1 MPIKRIR
8 EFFNKISREKE
19 EDKVIFRYRK
29 KKNMSLENVVFTI
42 GNYTFLTLLCI
53 IMLYPMVNTF
63 AVAFND
69 PTDTT
74 RGGIYLWPRVFSMR
88 NFEVVFGMSTILGA
102 FRMSV
107 LKMLANVVTNLSVTT
122 MLAYVLSRRDF
133 VFNKPITLIFVL
145 TMYFNAGLIP
155 NFMLMRNLGLLNT
168 FTVYW
173 LPVMISAFNLIVLRT
188 YIRSLPDSLMDSA
201 KIDGASEFR
210 IFLQIVVPLTIPAIA
225 TITLFVAV
233 GSWNSWFETFLYNS
247 SRQDLSTL
255 QYELQKLL
263 ASAFRSGSSSSQSAS
278 AATTGQSQTVTPQS
292 IRAAITIVTAVPILV
307 VYPFLQRYFV
317 TGLTLGGVKG

>member
-1 MPIKRIR
+1 MA
-8 EFFNKISREKE
+8 
-19 EDKVIFRYRK
+19 
-29 KKNMSLENVVFTI
+29 
-42 GNYTFLTLLCI
+42 
-53 IMLYPMVNTF
+53 YPMLNTL

-69 PTDTT
+69 PTDTI
-74 RGGIYLWPRVFSMR
+74 RGGIYVWPRVFSTR
-88 NFEVVFGMSTILGA
+88 NFEVVFNMSSIYNA
-102 FRMSV
+102 AIMSV
-107 LKMLANVVTNLSVTT
+107 LKMLANVVTNISVTT
-122 MLAYVLSRRDF
+122 MLAYVLSRSEY

-188 YIRSLPDSLMDSA
+188 YIRGLPESLIDSA
-201 KIDGASEFR
+201 RIDGAREFR
-210 IFLQIVVPLTIPAIA
+210 IFTQIVVPLTIPAIA

-233 GSWNSWFETFLYNS
+233 GSWNSWFETFLYNAG
-247 SRQDLSTL
+247 RQELSVL

-263 ASAFRSGSSSSQSAS
+263 TSAVRSGGSNPGANAAELQGQAS
-278 AATTGQSQTVTPQS
+278 TVTPQS
-292 IRAAITIVTAVPILV
+292 LRAAITIITAVPILV